1 MAIKFKDYYETLGV
15 SRNATQD
22 EIQRSYR
29 KLARKYHPDINKE
42 PGAEEKFKEINEAYE
57 VLKDPEKRKKY
68 DQLGAHWKEGQDFR
82 PPPGWDVHFDFG
94 AGPGAGQREQT
105 FYWSS
110 EGGDFSDFFEALFGG
125 ASFRQGFR
133 SAKGSGPFVRHQRGA
148 DHEAVLRISLEEAY
162 RGGTKSITL
171 QTQKMA
177 PDGTIST
184 GQKKYDVKIPPGIL
198 PGQKIRLAGQ
208 GGEGTGGGAKGDLYL
223 KVEIEPHPRFR
234 LKGRDLYMDLP
245 IAPWEA
251 ALGGEVK
258 ISTLSGNVTLKIP
271 PGTQSGQKLRLKGKG
286 MPNPTGAPGD
296 LYAVVQIRVP
306 RHLTAKEKEMFQ
318 ELRKTS
324 SFNAREVA

>member
-1 MAIKFKDYYETLGV
+1 M
-15 SRNATQD
+15 
-22 EIQRSYR
+22 
-29 KLARKYHPDINKE
+29 
-42 PGAEEKFKEINEAYE
+42 
-57 VLKDPEKRKKY
+57 
-68 DQLGAHWKEGQDFR
+68 
-82 PPPGWDVHFDFG
+82 
-94 AGPGAGQREQT
+94 
-105 FYWSS
+105 
-110 EGGDFSDFFEALFGG
+110 
-125 ASFRQGFR
+125 
-133 SAKGSGPFVRHQRGA
+133 
-148 DHEAVLRISLEEAY
+148 
-162 RGGTKSITL
+162 
-171 QTQKMA
+171 
-177 PDGTIST
+177 
-184 GQKKYDVKIPPGIL
+184 
-198 PGQKIRLAGQ
+198 
-208 GGEGTGGGAKGDLYL
+208 YL